1 MSMSNY
7 LENALLNHVLGST
20 SYTKP
25 TALYVALY
33 TKNPTDDDT
42 ATEVSGSGYARRKVT
57 FGTASNG
64 SISNSADITF
74 PVATGSWG
82 TVSHIGIRDASTGGN
97 LLFSGALSSSQTIV
111 ANNQLIIKAGQLTIT
126 LD

>member
-1 MSMSNY
+1 MSNY
-7 LENALLNHVLGST
+7 LENALLDHVLGSK

-25 TALYVALY
+25 SSLYVALY
-33 TKNPTDDDT
+33 TANPTDNDT
-42 ATEVSGSGYARRKVT
+42 ATEVSGSGYARQKVT

-82 TVSHIGIRDASTGGN
+82 IVSHIGIRDASTGGN